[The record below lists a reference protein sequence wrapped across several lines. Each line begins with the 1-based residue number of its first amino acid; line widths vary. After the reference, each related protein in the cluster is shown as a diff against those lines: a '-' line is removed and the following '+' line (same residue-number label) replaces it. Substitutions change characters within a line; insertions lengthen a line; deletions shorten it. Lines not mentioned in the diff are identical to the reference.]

1 VPTEEPVDGRPT
13 LPVTRAVLAVF
24 ACLTALAVATLYVMA
39 GETDRLFAWTIA
51 PPLTAAFLG
60 AGYAAGWVLVVLS
73 LRERSWARNRV
84 PVVTVLVFT
93 TITAW
98 ATFVH
103 LDKFHFEGAGA
114 LATFAAWL
122 WTAIYVVV
130 PVSLV
135 AVVLVQERV
144 PGQDP
149 PRRLPV
155 PVLLRALLAVQ
166 SAVML
171 VVGLALLV
179 SPGSAGDLWPWPLTP
194 LTARVV
200 AAWLLS
206 LGLAAALAAWRGD
219 LDRLRTATVPYG
231 VFGLAVLGA
240 VLRYRGTV
248 EWERPAAWL
257 LVALLAS
264 VALTGLAGAAVA
276 RRRASARGQHVL
288 AA

>member
-1 VPTEEPVDGRPT
+1 VPTEPSVDGRPT
-13 LPVTRAVLAVF
+13 LPVTRAVLVAF
-24 ACLTALAVATLYVMA
+24 ACLTALAVASLYVMA

-98 ATFVH
+98 ATFAH
-103 LDKFHFEGAGA
+103 LDKLHFDDAGA

-130 PVSLV
+130 PLSLV
-135 AVVLVQERV
+135 AVVVVQERL
-144 PGQDP
+144 PGEDP
-149 PRRLPV
+149 PRRQPV
-155 PVLLRALLAVQ
+155 PGLLRGLLGVQ
-166 SAVML
+166 SVVML
-171 VVGLALLV
+171 VVGLPLLV
-179 SPGSAGDLWPWPLTP
+179 APGTADELWPWPLTP
-194 LTARVV
+194 FTARVV

-206 LGLAAALAAWRGD
+206 LGLATGFAALRGD
-219 LDRLRTATVPYG
+219 LDHLRTATVPYG

-240 VLRYRGTV
+240 VLRYRDAV
-248 EWERPAAWL
+248 AWDRAAAWL
-257 LVALLAS
+257 LVGLMAC
-264 VALTGLAGAAVA
+264 VALTGLAGARVS
-276 RRRASARGQHVL
+276 RRRAAAPGRHVL
-288 AA
+288 VA

>member
-1 VPTEEPVDGRPT
+1 MHTEPSVDGRPT
-13 LPVTRAVLAVF
+13 LPVTRAVLVVF
-24 ACLTALAVATLYVMA
+24 ACLTALAVASLYVMA

-98 ATFVH
+98 ATFTH
-103 LDKFHFEGAGA
+103 LDKFHFDDAGG

-130 PVSLV
+130 PLTL
-135 AVVLVQERV
+135 AVVVGVQERL
-144 PGQDP
+144 PGSDP
-149 PRRLPV
+149 PRRRPV
-155 PVLLRALLAVQ
+155 PALLRGLLAVQ
-166 SAVML
+166 SVAML
-171 VVGLALLV
+171 AVGLPLLV
-179 SPGSAGDLWPWPLTP
+179 APGTADELWPWTLTP
-194 LTARVV
+194 LTAQVV

-206 LGLAAALAAWRGD
+206 LGLATGLAALRGD
-219 LDRLRTATVPYG
+219 LDHLRTATVPYG

-240 VLRYRGTV
+240 VLRYRDTV
-248 EWERPAAWL
+248 AWERPAAWL
-257 LVALLAS
+257 LTALMVS
-264 VALTGLAGAAVA
+264 VALTGLAGAVVS
-276 RRRASARGQHVL
+276 RRRASAPGQHVL